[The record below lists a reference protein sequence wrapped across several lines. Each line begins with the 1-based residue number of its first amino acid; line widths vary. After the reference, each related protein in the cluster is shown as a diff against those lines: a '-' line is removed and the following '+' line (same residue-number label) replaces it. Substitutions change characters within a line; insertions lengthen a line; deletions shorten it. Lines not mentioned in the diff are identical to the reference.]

1 MLKWLRTLARGA
13 VAKADSAALDTNA
26 VPILDP
32 QLLDVLHAL
41 GQPHRELPCATAHQ
55 AWPEPAG
62 VVVPERIKGTR
73 RRA

>member
-13 VAKADSAALDTNA
+13 VAKADAAALDANA

-32 QLLDVLHAL
+32 QLLDALHAL
-41 GQPHRELPCATAHQ
+41 GQPHRELPCATARQ
-55 AWPEPAG
+55 ASPEPAG
-62 VVVPERIKGTR
+62 IVLPERVKGTR